1 MKSLPDHLKS
11 IKEVLLYA
19 YIWQIPFSWR
29 VVFDPSRSQWN
40 QGFNEYMD
48 VSLYLGEVLIAFA
61 LLTHILEY
69 KIVNK
74 SIHRYLKE
82 NYHKLFH
89 VEHNTSYL
97 TIGILLVSINLLLSI
112 DPLLS
117 LVSML
122 HIASVIGFIFLFL
135 RVYVSRGT
143 KFVQNMFSI
152 LILSLIA
159 QLIIAF
165 LQVFNATSIGIA
177 FLNESKL
184 SLHMDNVAK
193 SNIFSNTYLRA
204 YGTFLHPN
212 ILSAYAL
219 MVTTFLIY
227 IDRSYLFHVKH
238 YLKIFIFAV
247 SSIIIL
253 LSQSKIALILLL
265 LILVWYFNE
274 KFRLFHVEQL
284 LKFIAIAI
292 LVSVSSLIFL
302 NSDAR
307 ESFQTRISQFS
318 LQFKFTTKEFFIGS
332 GLGTYRLSYD
342 QSAIDWWNYEPTHFI
357 PMIVL
362 KEVGIFISLGIIVY
376 LVALIIRVPR
386 ETFRHTYIVWV
397 FILYIVITDHFAWDI
412 YQGTSFVAISC
423 LILYIDKYNNK
434 CYSINNKNR
443 LSTHS

>member
-1 MKSLPDHLKS
+1 MKSLLEHLKS
-11 IKEVLLYA
+11 IKEILLYA

-40 QGFNEYMD
+40 QGFSEYMD
-48 VSLYLGEVLIAFA
+48 ISLYVGEVLIAFA

-69 KIVNK
+69 ELVEK
-74 SIHRYLKE
+74 SILKNLRY
-82 NYHKLFH
+82 NCRRLFH
-89 VEHNTSYL
+89 VEHNTFYL
-97 TIGILLVSINLLLSI
+97 TIGIPLVSINLLLSI
-112 DPLLS
+112 DIPLS
-117 LVSML
+117 LVSIL

-143 KFVQNMFSI
+143 KFVQNVFSI

-165 LQVFNATSIGIA
+165 LQVFNATSIGLA

-184 SLHMDNVAK
+184 SLHIDNVAK

-212 ILSAYAL
+212 ILSSYVL
-219 MVTTFLIY
+219 MVITFLIY
-227 IDRSYLFHVKH
+227 IEQSCLFHVKH
-238 YLKIFIFAV
+238 YLKIL
-247 SSIIIL
+247 IL
-253 LSQSKIALILLL
+253 LFSTVTIFLAQSKIALILLFF
-265 LILVWYFNE
+265 ILFLYFNE

-292 LVSVSSLIFL
+292 LVSVPSLIFL

-318 LQFKFTTKEFFIGS
+318 LQFKFTQKEFFIGS

-342 QSAIDWWNYEPTHFI
+342 QLAIDWWNYEPVHFI
-357 PMIVL
+357 PLIVL
-362 KEVGIFISLGIIVY
+362 KEFGIFISLGMIVY

-386 ETFRHTYIVWV
+386 ETFRHTYIVGV
-397 FILYIVITDHFAWDI
+397 FILYIVITDHFVWDI
-412 YQGTSFVAISC
+412 YQGTSFVAISF
-423 LILYIDKYNNK
+423 LIIYIDIYTNK
-434 CYSINNKNR
+434 CHNNTLESRFKY
-443 LSTHS
+443 